1 MLSTLPHRKQFVIN
15 TLRLERFKV
24 SLVKEKGELPCYL
37 TQVTNYKATAQR
49 LMHGST
55 YQPAEIPPLT
65 TGLLFISLCPEYCDK
80 IFFEAVVEGAVCRFD
95 VTQCLNLLDPVIVDT
110 QLQHDPLPNC
120 PLYAAYLSQGMRYVK
135 TREDGTQYF
144 DFVSVDNFGMF
155 TLNAGMDAL
164 EIRDLLTNQSLPL
177 NFKDPRFK
185 LNPCAKLE
193 NLLLTQRVEVWR
205 SEQVEQALESITLLT
220 QKPTLS
226 PEGVVFFIYSWG
238 VSRPRPNY
246 A

>member
-1 MLSTLPHRKQFVIN
+1 VTTPLNPSKQFVIN
-15 TLRLERFKV
+15 TLRLERFQV
-24 SLVKEKGELPCYL
+24 SRIEEKGWVPRYAARSIHYK
-37 TQVTNYKATAQR
+37 VATNVLYED
-49 LMHGST
+49 GS
-55 YQPAEIPPLT
+55 YQQADIPPNSV
-65 TGLLFISLCPEYCDK
+65 GMLFISLFPEHCDK